1 MQKSAKSGQAGGKFK
16 AGGGGSEIIV
26 KSVPMKT
33 SSIQDTIVMLR
44 KAVFDDD
51 GKDKDV
57 TEGIMP
63 FMCYDKQGLDMDISF
78 SPKLTKKECKWAFD
92 LIKEN
97 MEDRLAKYIHKLNL
111 NYGTLTTI
119 NNKNPNKILVVDNL
133 TDFNKF
139 ELEYLKPNKFI
150 NWHKVSK
157 NYGGI
162 EICPYFISKRTTR
175 WYYPWDVASGCIWN
189 SSIIKN
195 TEVIYQKKNNKYV
208 KIN

>member
-1 MQKSAKSGQAGGKFK
+1 MELPKRNFISNNKSIDLSLKFKQKSDFK
-16 AGGGGSEIIV
+16 PNGLWYSCH
-26 KSVPMKT
+26 
-33 SSIQDTIVMLR
+33 SSWYNWV
-44 KAVFDDD
+44 
-51 GKDKDV
+51 
-57 TEGIMP
+57 
-63 FMCYDKQGLDMDISF
+63 
-78 SPKLTKKECKWAFD
+78 
-92 LIKEN
+92 KEN

-111 NYGTLTTI
+111 NYGTLTNI
-119 NNKNPNKILVVDNL
+119 DNKNPNKILVINNL

-150 NWHKVSK
+150 NWDKVSK

-195 TEVIYQKKNNKYV
+195 TELIYQKVNNKYV
-208 KIN
+208 KITNM